1 MSFSGNA
8 LYIPKH
14 LALQTQIAV
23 PSIVHLVG
31 HSVSNQAHNFS
42 NGNAFGN
49 LITYQNGNSSHMCIF
64 FANV

>member
-23 PSIVHLVG
+23 PSIVHLLS

-42 NGNAFGN
+42 NRNAFNN
-49 LITYQNGNSSHMCIF
+49 LIT
-64 FANV
+64 

>member
-31 HSVSNQAHNFS
+31 HSVSTKR
-42 NGNAFGN
+42 
-49 LITYQNGNSSHMCIF
+49 IIF
-64 FANV
+64 LMEMLLAT